1 MARSVALLSYVSAAL
16 VVANAAARL
25 GGSARRERGHRSLTD
40 DSFIE
45 HVKVSGEVIAG
56 AGSMHFFVLLDRRE
70 R

>member
-1 MARSVALLSYVSAAL
+1 MARSVVYVSAAL

-25 GGSARRERGHRSLTD
+25 GGSVRRERGRRSLTD

-45 HVKVSGEVIAG
+45 QVKESGEVIAG
-56 AGSMHFFVLLDRRE
+56 AGSMHFFVLSDRLE